1 MKDFVYHQPTE
12 VRFGRGRVREA
23 GEIVARFGKKCLLV
37 TVPEFPALA
46 PLFARVKGILE
57 EKGVAVA
64 HFDGVIPNPT
74 TDVVSAGARLARE
87 SGAEVVLGL
96 GGGSSMDTAKAIA
109 VEATHKG
116 TCWDYLFF
124 KKQPTAATLPVVAV
138 TTTSGTGSHVTQ
150 VAVVTNPAE
159 RNKSALFNPIL
170 FPRVSIVDP
179 ELVVTAPKHVTA
191 TTGFDVFSHAFES
204 YINPNGSPYTD
215 LLAIEAIRLV
225 AANLPAAV
233 KNGADIDA
241 RSRMAWADTLGGLSI
256 ANAGV
261 TLPHGIGMAMSGLYP
276 HVAHGEALACV
287 YPAIMRYT
295 CASSI
300 VKFALVGRVFDPSL
314 AAVTDREAAKKSCE
328 ALDVFLRGIGLR
340 MTLKDLKIPEDELKA
355 LAKASMILPDYK
367 NHPRVATVDEILE
380 ILENSSRA

>member
-1 MKDFVYHQPTE
+1 
-12 VRFGRGRVREA
+12 
-23 GEIVARFGKKCLLV
+23 V

-46 PLFARVKGILE
+46 PLFSRVKGILE
-57 EKGVAVA
+57 EKGVVVA

-87 SGAEVVLGL
+87 SEAEVVLGL

-124 KKQPTAATLPVVAV
+124 KKQPTAATLPVVTV

-150 VAVVTNPAE
+150 VAVVTNPVE
-159 RNKSALFNPIL
+159 RNKSALFNSL
-170 FPRVSIVDP
+170 LYPRVSIVDP

-204 YINPNGSPYTD
+204 YINLNSSPYTD
-215 LLAIEAIRLV
+215 TLAIEAIRLV
-225 AANLPAAV
+225 AVNLPAAV
-233 KNGADIDA
+233 KNGVDIDA

-276 HVAHGEALACV
+276 HVAHGEALAAV

-295 CASSI
+295 YETSI
-300 VKFALVGRVFDPSL
+300 VKFAAVGRLFDPAL
-314 AAVTDREAAKKSCE
+314 VRVGDAEAAKRSCE
-328 ALDVFLRGIGLR
+328 ALDAFLRGIGLR